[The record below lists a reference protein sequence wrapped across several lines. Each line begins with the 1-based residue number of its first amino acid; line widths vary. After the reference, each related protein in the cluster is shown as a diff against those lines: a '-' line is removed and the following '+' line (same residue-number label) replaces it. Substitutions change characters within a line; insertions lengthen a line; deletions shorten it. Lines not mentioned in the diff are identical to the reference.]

1 MYIVQASGFRMI
13 SLQHNPP
20 RLLPNLHLRVAHDEP
35 NGGATFPDEVEN
47 ILYAAH
53 NWFLFW
59 PNSLQPRSIC
69 VRAIL
74 LASVH

>member
-53 NWFLFW
+53 N
-59 PNSLQPRSIC
+59 
-69 VRAIL
+69 
-74 LASVH
+74 